1 MCDRTAAAHAAGG
14 PTPVSVSRR
23 HRSGLR
29 AVLPI
34 LLLVPVFAVVA
45 PQAPAGAQARRSEPQ
60 ISGVPQVREGLQA
73 YAYTLRHKS
82 AADALL
88 LVRPY
93 LTSRGTI
100 ELQPEG
106 NTLVVRDT
114 LAALGRIVPVLRR
127 YDQPPQ
133 LLRMEVMVVRA
144 DNQPA
149 PTQQGRSLPRWLEER
164 LRALLRWD
172 SYRVL
177 AGSDVDT
184 REGQAV
190 THEVG
195 ERYGVSFRMGSVE
208 PGNRLKLH
216 DFKVWQVD
224 DETGPG
230 EPLVEATLN
239 LWLDKP
245 KVLGL
250 ADSESSDHALMV
262 VLTCEHADAPVSGV
276 PQRRRSGGSR

>member
-1 MCDRTAAAHAAGG
+1 MKTLARSTTPPALSVWLLVAAAAG
-14 PTPVSVSRR
+14 VA
-23 HRSGLR
+23 SGL
-29 AVLPI
+29 LD
-34 LLLVPVFAVVA
+34 
-45 PQAPAGAQARRSEPQ
+45 APAWAQSRQPSPPVTTEVSPPMRAS
-60 ISGVPQVREGLQA
+60 SVQV

-82 AADALL
+82 ASDALL
-88 LVRPY
+88 LIRPY
-93 LTSRGTI
+93 LTSRGTL

-114 LAALGRIVPVLRR
+114 LAALGRIVPVLRS
-127 YDQPPQ
+127 YDRPPQ
-133 LLRMEVMVVRA
+133 PLRMEVLVVRA
-144 DNQPA
+144 DNHPA
-149 PTQQGRSLPRWLEER
+149 PTERGRSLPRWLEER

-172 SYRVL
+172 FYRVL
-177 AGSDVDT
+177 ADSDLDT

-208 PGNRLKLH
+208 PGNRVKLH

-224 DETGPG
+224 DDAGARD
-230 EPLVEATLN
+230 PLVEATLN

-262 VLTCEHADAPVSGV
+262 VLTCERLAEP
-276 PQRRRSGGSR
+276 RRAGGRP